1 MATEALQRTLADADY
16 VRAAK
21 ELNVQVAAIRAVA
34 EVEAAGEGFLPDGR
48 PAVLY
53 EAHIF
58 RKHCGGKHNDALDR
72 RGAPLSSATWNRS
85 LYGATGAHQHDRL
98 DDAALSDWDAAHK
111 ACSWGTFQILG
122 ENHKACG
129 FDDVK
134 SFVDAMNSGAPAHLD
149 AFVAFIKANKL
160 DTALR
165 KKQWA
170 TFARGYNGPAYKQ
183 NAYDTKM
190 ANAYARWKAKG

>member
-1 MATEALQRTLADADY
+1 MATEALQRTLTDADY

-21 ELNVQVAAIRAVA
+21 ELNVEVAAIRAVA

-58 RKHCGGKHNDALDR
+58 HRVTKGGHIAAKDR
-72 RGAPLSSATWNRS
+72 NGVLLSTSKWNRS
-85 LYGATGAHQHDRL
+85 LYGASGAHQHDRL
-98 DDAALSDWDAAHK
+98 ADAAKFDDSAAK
-111 ACSWGTFQILG
+111 QACSWGTFQILG
-122 ENHKACG
+122 ENYKAAGCSTI
-129 FDDVK
+129 DE
-134 SFVDAMNSGAPAHLD
+134 FVDKMNSGAPAHLD